1 VDYNI
6 VSEEE
11 GTRIEVFTEKKA
23 AVAVRSDGQER
34 IYLPVDQA
42 ENSSYYVDEPSKLVL
57 TEKGYTV
64 VHPGEV
70 SEVEVFSK

>member
-1 VDYNI
+1 VEYNI
-6 VSEEE
+6 VGQEG

-23 AVAVRSDGQER
+23 AVAVRADGEER

-42 ENSSYYVDEPSKLVL
+42 ENSSYYVDEPSRLVP

-70 SEVEVFSK
+70 SEVKVFSK